1 MGEVSLEGFLTERA
15 AITLWSGLGTF
26 SYKNFELGLGNTK
39 TVTLGKLS
47 FCHHFLLLFI
57 CSGCFFFFFTFKVRP
72 LIKNNLA
79 LFLF

>member
-1 MGEVSLEGFLTERA
+1 MEEVSLEGFLTERA

-47 FCHHFLLLFI
+47 FSSLTPFILSPFLIAFYLQWVFV
-57 CSGCFFFFFTFKVRP
+57 FFTLVAKSDH
-72 LIKNNLA
+72 
-79 LFLF
+79 